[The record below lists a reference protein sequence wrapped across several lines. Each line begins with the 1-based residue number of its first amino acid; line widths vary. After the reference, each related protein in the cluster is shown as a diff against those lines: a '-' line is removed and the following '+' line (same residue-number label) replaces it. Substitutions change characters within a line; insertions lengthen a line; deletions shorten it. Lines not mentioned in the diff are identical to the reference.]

1 MSETE
6 KMNVYFEAGLQKTK
20 IPGRYRVVLLA
31 DGYFTRIESYVWG
44 RKRAQKARD
53 AILEE
58 AAELIEA
65 AGLSGQLFGFLY
77 SIRRE
82 KTLADV
88 KPGDRVKL
96 AVDIGPFKA
105 GRVCKVMA
113 VNPDGETTHGVAVQP
128 VYVSGDGV
136 TFGEG
141 DYISLTAGEYAPL
154 NEEA

>member
-6 KMNVYFEAGLQKTK
+6 KMNVRFEAGLQKTK
-20 IPGRYRVVLLA
+20 IPGRYRVVLLV
-31 DGYFTRIESYVWG
+31 DGYFTRIETRAWG
-44 RKRAQKARD
+44 VKRAHKARD
-53 AILEE
+53 EILEN
-58 AAELIEA
+58 AQELIDA
-65 AGLSGQLFGFLY
+65 AGLTEGIYTFLWNE
-77 SIRRE
+77 RKE
-82 KTLADV
+82 KALADV
-88 KPGDRVKL
+88 KPGDRVRL

-113 VNPDGETTHGVAVQP
+113 VNPDGETTHGVSVQP